1 MRQKRILIGAVV
13 IMLLISISVITVVV
27 FQNRQGNV
35 VGTSETITTSEM
47 AVSETIVPETKNTGM
62 TESVKESVTESETK
76 AIISAPEELEHLL
89 AENGNTAEQIAA
101 IGCRQLITV
110 ESSGSNALISFYRLS
125 DNEWIKDERLF
136 TGLSSFQITNDSYW
150 VDDPNSV
157 YYNQHIEG
165 LENKDWESAEH
176 MIDYTT
182 AYEYGCVIDY
192 NTHAVYNAGSA
203 IFFHV
208 SYSPTAGCVGT
219 DKTMML
225 EYLSVLDKSEN
236 PYIAIV

>member
-110 ESSGSNALISFYRLS
+110 ESSGSNALPDHRCGRSRYAVSRHIAEPFRS
-125 DNEWIKDERLF
+125 DRKRVSCKGNCA
-136 TGLSSFQITNDSYW
+136 
-150 VDDPNSV
+150 
-157 YYNQHIEG
+157 EG
-165 LENKDWESAEH
+165 
-176 MIDYTT
+176 
-182 AYEYGCVIDY
+182 
-192 NTHAVYNAGSA
+192 
-203 IFFHV
+203 
-208 SYSPTAGCVGT
+208 
-219 DKTMML
+219 
-225 EYLSVLDKSEN
+225 
-236 PYIAIV
+236 